1 MREIDSVWASADLA
15 IVSYRAE
22 ECVNFRLPVT
32 EDGPHRGLLQASGIA
47 RAIQGV
53 ALPMAKST
61 CKVGRKCSRGV
72 TVPSI
77 PERCP
82 KIARR
87 SIFEPITGRS
97 DWKVSIAAHLV
108 ISPRS
113 EAVRRGW
120 TKVGLPGI
128 KRDVSEKTPF
138 SVSSHTGATT
148 EDEHD
153 PIP

>member
-1 MREIDSVWASADLA
+1 MREIDSVWASADIA

-113 EAVRRGW
+113 EAVRRAGRRSDY
-120 TKVGLPGI
+120 PASREMSAR
-128 KRDVSEKTPF
+128 KRHSR
-138 SVSSHTGATT
+138 
-148 EDEHD
+148 
-153 PIP
+153 

>member
-1 MREIDSVWASADLA
+1 MREIDSVWASADIA

-72 TVPSI
+72 P
-77 PERCP
+77 CLQFLKGAP
-82 KIARR
+82 KSLADRFLNPLLGDLI
-87 SIFEPITGRS
+87 GR
-97 DWKVSIAAHLV
+97 
-108 ISPRS
+108 
-113 EAVRRGW
+113 
-120 TKVGLPGI
+120 
-128 KRDVSEKTPF
+128 
-138 SVSSHTGATT
+138 
-148 EDEHD
+148 
-153 PIP
+153 